1 MTLQGLTTVLAQRPE
16 YKRLQEKLHN
26 NEPIPA
32 ITGITE
38 AARPFVVASLA
49 LTLKQPLL
57 LVVSN
62 EEEASQASDMLKTFV
77 PNPSDVFFLPDRDA
91 LPFER
96 LIGDALTTQQR
107 MQALIAMVER
117 ERTPLV
123 VCSVRALSQFVIP
136 PKELSAAILYL
147 HTNQEVD
154 LGMMLDQLYN
164 LGYDPVAEVEE
175 PGQFSHRGGIIDLF
189 PPTMPRPVRIEFF
202 GDEIDSIRTFD
213 QETQRSLN
221 TIATCIVGPA
231 REALPG
237 RGTQAARELAQLAST
252 TLQKDALERWER
264 DRDLLVQQRSFEDI
278 TFYLPY
284 LHDRATILDYLPR
297 TGLLV
302 IDNPA
307 SIQNHALEMDAQAE
321 AIKTRL
327 EQDHENPPD
336 LRDTHITWSQ
346 MEPQVQQRRQL
357 RFADILSSAEGDF
370 DVRQQNGTEFLL
382 PAFSSANSY
391 GGRLRSFVQDCRK
404 TLDNRDRVIIVTM
417 QARRM
422 AEILSDE
429 SILGD
434 ATIHVSPGTNI
445 NQLPEAGTLT
455 LIQGQLMEGWQSRS
469 LALYV
474 YTDTE
479 IFGWSKR
486 RNAQRRKPVTPSS
499 FLSEVNPGDYVVH
512 QEHGIGRFEG
522 LVKMNLTGVERE
534 YLLIH
539 YAGTDKLYIP
549 TDQLDRITR
558 YIGMGDAVPALS
570 KLGTTEWTRAKSKVK
585 ESVQEVAQELLKLYS
600 AREAAPGHPFPPD
613 SEQPWLQELE
623 DTFPFEE
630 TPDQQRAIDEVKG
643 DMELPRPM
651 DRLVCGDVGYG
662 KTEVALRAAFKCVL
676 DQRQVAIL
684 VPTTVL
690 ALQHYN
696 TFKDRLKAYPVRV
709 ELLSR
714 FRSEKEQKQILEDLA
729 FGKIDIIIG
738 THRLLQKDV
747 VFFNLGLLVVDEEQR
762 FGVVHKERLKQMRTE
777 VDVLT
782 MTATPIPRTLH
793 MSLVNLRDMSIIE
806 TPPQERLPI
815 HTTIREYDEALIREA
830 ILREIDRGGQV
841 FFVHN
846 RVQGIQIIAQK
857 LKQLIPEA
865 RIMVGHGQ
873 MNEEQ
878 LERVMVG
885 FSNGE
890 YDVLISTT
898 IIENGLDIP
907 NANTIIVNNAAFFG
921 LSQLY
926 QLRGRVGRAT
936 QQAYAYFLYARNARL
951 TPIQEKRLR
960 AIFEATE
967 LGAGFRIAM
976 KDLEIRGA
984 GSLLGA
990 EQSGFMN
997 SVGFDLY
1004 CKLLADAV
1012 QELQGKQVETS
1023 TITTSVDLPIDAFL
1037 PDEYIGDRTL
1047 KVNFYQR
1054 LANLSHPEQVEAMQA
1069 EMSDRFGPIPQ
1080 PAQNLLMLVNLKIE
1094 AAHLG
1099 YEAISMKDSELVL
1112 ALKRTAVANRIALYK
1127 RFRNDARVH
1136 QGVVRIP
1143 RRLLGSQWLE
1153 QLHDLLSLIA
1163 TPASSAAS

>member
-1 MTLQGLTTVLAQRPE
+1 MALTLQGLTTVLAQRPE

-26 NEPIPA
+26 NEAIPA
-32 ITGITE
+32 LTGITE

-96 LIGDALTTQQR
+96 LIGDVLTTQQR

-147 HTNQEVD
+147 HTNQEID

-221 TIATCIVGPA
+221 TIAICIIGPA

-237 RGTQAARELAQLAST
+237 RGAQAARELGQLDST

-307 SIQNHALEMDAQAE
+307 SIQNHALEMDEQAE

-455 LIQGQLMEGWQSRS
+455 LIQGQLMEGWQSR
-469 LALYV
+469 ARARYV
-474 YTDTE
+474 YTETE
-479 IFGWSKR
+479 I
-486 RNAQRRKPVTPSS
+486 
-499 FLSEVNPGDYVVH
+499 
-512 QEHGIGRFEG
+512 
-522 LVKMNLTGVERE
+522 
-534 YLLIH
+534 
-539 YAGTDKLYIP
+539 
-549 TDQLDRITR
+549 
-558 YIGMGDAVPALS
+558 
-570 KLGTTEWTRAKSKVK
+570 
-585 ESVQEVAQELLKLYS
+585 
-600 AREAAPGHPFPPD
+600 
-613 SEQPWLQELE
+613 
-623 DTFPFEE
+623 
-630 TPDQQRAIDEVKG
+630 
-643 DMELPRPM
+643 
-651 DRLVCGDVGYG
+651 
-662 KTEVALRAAFKCVL
+662 
-676 DQRQVAIL
+676 
-684 VPTTVL
+684 
-690 ALQHYN
+690 
-696 TFKDRLKAYPVRV
+696 
-709 ELLSR
+709 
-714 FRSEKEQKQILEDLA
+714 
-729 FGKIDIIIG
+729 
-738 THRLLQKDV
+738 
-747 VFFNLGLLVVDEEQR
+747 
-762 FGVVHKERLKQMRTE
+762 
-777 VDVLT
+777 
-782 MTATPIPRTLH
+782 
-793 MSLVNLRDMSIIE
+793 
-806 TPPQERLPI
+806 
-815 HTTIREYDEALIREA
+815 
-830 ILREIDRGGQV
+830 
-841 FFVHN
+841 
-846 RVQGIQIIAQK
+846 
-857 LKQLIPEA
+857 
-865 RIMVGHGQ
+865 
-873 MNEEQ
+873 
-878 LERVMVG
+878 
-885 FSNGE
+885 
-890 YDVLISTT
+890 
-898 IIENGLDIP
+898 
-907 NANTIIVNNAAFFG
+907 
-921 LSQLY
+921 
-926 QLRGRVGRAT
+926 
-936 QQAYAYFLYARNARL
+936 
-951 TPIQEKRLR
+951 
-960 AIFEATE
+960 
-967 LGAGFRIAM
+967 
-976 KDLEIRGA
+976 
-984 GSLLGA
+984 
-990 EQSGFMN
+990 
-997 SVGFDLY
+997 
-1004 CKLLADAV
+1004 
-1012 QELQGKQVETS
+1012 
-1023 TITTSVDLPIDAFL
+1023 
-1037 PDEYIGDRTL
+1037 
-1047 KVNFYQR
+1047 
-1054 LANLSHPEQVEAMQA
+1054 
-1069 EMSDRFGPIPQ
+1069 
-1080 PAQNLLMLVNLKIE
+1080 
-1094 AAHLG
+1094 
-1099 YEAISMKDSELVL
+1099 
-1112 ALKRTAVANRIALYK
+1112 
-1127 RFRNDARVH
+1127 
-1136 QGVVRIP
+1136 
-1143 RRLLGSQWLE
+1143 
-1153 QLHDLLSLIA
+1153 
-1163 TPASSAAS
+1163 